1 MKTVL
6 RLAIAGGDPAVPPG
20 SHARWPEITDK
31 DRAAIG
37 RVLDSG
43 VLYGPNATQT
53 AALEREWSEYTG
65 TRFALLTNSGTAA
78 LHCAVVAAGIGPGD
92 EVIVPAFSFV
102 ATPMAVL
109 QAGGVP
115 VFCDVDLRTHTLDHR
130 LIEERITERTRAVMP
145 VHVHGLPADMDEIR
159 AIAARHGL
167 AVIEDACQ
175 SHGALYR
182 GVRTGGLGDAAAFSL
197 NGSKH
202 LAAGEGG
209 LFVTNDEQALLAARR
224 LAIFG
229 EDTPPTGPGQY
240 RAYWSHGLGWN
251 YRAHELTAAL
261 ARSQLDRLEERV
273 ATAQRNAA
281 ILTRGL
287 ADLPGLVP
295 PHIPED
301 RTCVFY
307 RYRIGIDADALGFRG
322 APLELRDRLL
332 YALQREGVA
341 SSLWQLLPLPAQPVF
356 RRPVGP
362 WRPATDRAPVAPWD
376 KAEHPEA
383 ARLLESSIVLGTGDE
398 PLFAQ
403 PAELMEG
410 YLEAF
415 EKVIEAIDT
424 VLGAPY
430 SPVEAWPPREPPP
443 L

>member
-1 MKTVL
+1 MKTAL
-6 RLAIAGGDPAVPPG
+6 RLAIAGGLPAVPPG
-20 SHARWPEITDK
+20 SHARWPEIADA
-31 DRAAIG
+31 DRAALE

-43 VLYGPNATQT
+43 VLYGPNAPET
-53 AALEREWSEYTG
+53 AALEREWAAYTG
-65 TRFALLTNSGTAA
+65 TQFALLTNSGTAA
-78 LHCAVVAAGIGPGD
+78 LHCAVVAAGVRPGD

-109 QAGGVP
+109 HAGAVP
-115 VFCDVDLRTHTLDHR
+115 VFCDIDPRIHTLDHR

-159 AIAARHGL
+159 AIASRHGL
-167 AVIEDACQ
+167 AVIEDAAQ
-175 SHGALYR
+175 AHGALYR
-182 GVRTGGLGDAAAFSL
+182 GVRTGGLGDAGAFSL

-202 LAAGEGG
+202 LPAGEGG
-209 LFVTNDEQALLAARR
+209 LFATNDEQAARAARR

-229 EDTPPTGPGQY
+229 EDTPPLGPRKY
-240 RAYWSHGLGWN
+240 RAYWSNGLGWN

-261 ARSQLDRLEERV
+261 ARSQLQRLDDRV
-273 ATAQRNAA
+273 AGAQRNAE

-307 RYRIGIDADALGFRG
+307 RYRIRIDPDALGFSG

-332 YALQREGVA
+332 YALRREGVA

-356 RRPVGP
+356 RRPFAP
-362 WRPATDRAPVAPWD
+362 WRPTTDFVPIAPWD
-376 KAEHPEA
+376 SAEHPEA
-383 ARLLESSIVLGTGDE
+383 ARLLERSIVLGTADE

-403 PAELMEG
+403 PAELMER

-415 EKVIEAIDT
+415 EKVVEEIET
-424 VLGAPY
+424 VLRAPY
-430 SPVEAWPPREPPP
+430 SPVEPWPPREPAP
-443 L
+443 